1 MVAEQEI
8 AELVSE
14 GLKVIAALTPEKRAK
29 ALESLA
35 RIEEA
40 LLRASW
46 HADRLVK
53 AYAIIAEANAAVK
66 H

>member
-1 MVAEQEI
+1 MAAEKEI
-8 AELVSE
+8 AEFVSE
-14 GLKVIAALTPEKRAK
+14 TKKVIAALTPEKREK
-29 ALESLA
+29 ALELLA

-40 LLRASW
+40 LLRAAW

-53 AYAIIAEANAAVK
+53 AYAIIAEADKATK